1 MYLDELTMK
10 EFKARVGKGSVVIWP
25 IGATE
30 EHGDH
35 LPLCTDSIQPE
46 RVAEDVAK
54 LTGALIAPPLRYG
67 NCGSTANFPGTIS
80 LSFDTLRAVAFD
92 VVSELARQGFR
103 KIVVLSGH
111 AGRLHMAA
119 LRLAAE
125 EVLDEVPDLKIMVLS
140 DYDIAYSIKDD
151 AIPEGDGHAGM
162 METSRV
168 MAITP
173 YLVRGRGKKFK
184 PEFPKYR
191 VMNDSEKYFPGGV
204 MGDPTKAIASKGKEW
219 NQFIAKELANLIKE
233 M

>member
-10 EFKARVGKGSVVIWP
+10 EFKARVGKDSIAIWP
-25 IGATE
+25 VGAVE

-35 LPLCTDSIQPE
+35 LPLCTDSVQPE
-46 RVAEDVAK
+46 HIAKEVAK

-67 NCGSTANFPGTIS
+67 NCGTTANFPGTIS

-103 KIVVLSGH
+103 KIVVLAGH

-125 EVLDEVPDLKIMVLS
+125 EVLEERPDLRIMVLS
-140 DYDIAYSIKDD
+140 DYDIAYAIKDA
-151 AIPEGDGHAGM
+151 AIPEDDGHAGM

-168 MAITP
+168 MAIAP
-173 YLVRGRGKKFK
+173 KLVKGKGKEFHPK
-184 PEFPKYR
+184 FPKYM
-191 VMNDSEKYFPGGV
+191 VMRDAEKHFPGGV
-204 MGDPTKAIASKGKEW
+204 HGDPTKASAAKGREW
-219 NQFIAKELANLIKE
+219 NRYIAEELAKLVKE